1 VDRHASELEG
11 LLKRKKPVDDLKAML
26 LLEAVLLVD
35 VVATR
40 VVCQLFESKL
50 VVNIFQALVNL
61 T

>member
-1 VDRHASELEG
+1 MDRHASELEG
-11 LLKRKKPVDDLKAML
+11 LLKRKKLVDDLKAML
-26 LLEAVLLVD
+26 LLKAVLLVD

>member
-1 VDRHASELEG
+1 MDRHASELEG
-11 LLKRKKPVDDLKAML
+11 LLKRKKQVNDLKAML

-35 VVATR
+35 VVAAR